1 MDCKKQKD
9 IEELNISFQVKI
21 GTSTPLIRTKKCSFN
36 KKGWI
41 YTKSTFSGSHSKI
54 SITN

>member
-9 IEELNISFQVKI
+9 IEVLHISFQVKI
-21 GTSTPLIRTKKCSFN
+21 GTSTPLIWTKKHSFN

-41 YTKSTFSGSHSKI
+41 YTKSTLSGSHGKI
-54 SITN
+54 LITN